1 MKEKVKSYFAV
12 TSPGYRFFVLGLMP
26 LVFVG
31 VYAVFSEKVRVLM
44 LFIPF
49 AEIVTD
55 SFFLGGIQEK
65 DAEGLDYLRS
75 SSRGMGVLRGTLIV
89 DVIRRFFTIALV
101 LGLCCVMK
109 WFRLGEVGVMDDF
122 IFPLLLC
129 YSLSVFGILITR
141 FRMYH
146 WVNLVV
152 GYGASMISIMFL
164 YLVTRDGFGVL
175 RGSAVFAVLSV
186 LFSVVAV
193 KLAMKRVE
201 GGYYDK

>member
-12 TSPGYRFFVLGLMP
+12 TSTGYRLFVFGLMP

-31 VYAVFSEKVRVLM
+31 LYAVFSEKVRVLM
-44 LFIPF
+44 LFLPF
-49 AEIVTD
+49 AEIVAD

-75 SSRGMGVLRGTLIV
+75 SSRGMRVVRGTLVV
-89 DVIRRFFTIALV
+89 DLIRRFFTAMLV

-109 WFRLGEVGVMDDF
+109 RLRLGKVSAMEDF
-122 IFPLLLC
+122 VFPLLLC
-129 YSLSVFGILITR
+129 YSLSLLGILITR

-146 WVNLVV
+146 WVNFAV
-152 GYGASMISIMFL
+152 GYTTSVISIALLFL
-164 YLVTRDGFGVL
+164 LTGGVIGVL
-175 RGSAVFAVLSV
+175 LGSAIFAVLSV
-186 LFSVVAV
+186 FFSVVAV

>member
-109 WFRLGEVGVMDDF
+109 WFS
-122 IFPLLLC
+122 C
-129 YSLSVFGILITR
+129 
-141 FRMYH
+141 
-146 WVNLVV
+146 
-152 GYGASMISIMFL
+152 
-164 YLVTRDGFGVL
+164 
-175 RGSAVFAVLSV
+175 
-186 LFSVVAV
+186 
-193 KLAMKRVE
+193 
-201 GGYYDK
+201 